1 MSSHTDRYS
10 PLVDA
15 VERSVFDGPGRVP
28 AAARA
33 AARDHAARAVSGSAE
48 PPQAS
53 GVPDPWARHVD
64 AVVRHA
70 YRITDADI
78 EALKA
83 AGHTDDEI
91 FETTVAAA
99 VGAGVARLER
109 ALSLLKEGR

>member
-1 MSSHTDRYS
+1 MSHADRYAA
-10 PLVDA
+10 LVDA
-15 VERSVFDGPGRVP
+15 LERSVFDGPGHVTATR
-28 AAARA
+28 RQ
-33 AARDHAARAVSGSAE
+33 AARDYAARAVSGSTE
-48 PPQAS
+48 PPQTS

-64 AVVRHA
+64 KVVRHA
-70 YRITDADI
+70 YTITDADI

-83 AGHTDDEI
+83 AGRSDDEI